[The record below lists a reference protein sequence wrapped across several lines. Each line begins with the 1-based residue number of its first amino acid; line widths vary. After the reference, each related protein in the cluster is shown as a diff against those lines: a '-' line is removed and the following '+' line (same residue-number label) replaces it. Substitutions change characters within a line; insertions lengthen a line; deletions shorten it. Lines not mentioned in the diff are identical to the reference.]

1 METTTPTS
9 TTDAAPRKAPRLGR
23 VALLLLGLGALI
35 LLGAVLVG
43 VAVERPAKV
52 ASGNVPI
59 SPNAPPSFGYHRPSI
74 AADPVRSGYLAVAFM
89 EGTRL
94 DTCYLGLSADDGRT
108 WTQLAVVGAGGRPLP
123 APATKCWNPKVAYG
137 PDGTLYYV
145 VQARWPNNQTG
156 KEALLYVSDDGG
168 SSFRDPVALDPGAD
182 GSGWWPDVA
191 TDRSGR
197 VYLAWSRRPD
207 SPPLPGRVM
216 LSTSSDRGLTL
227 SAPVAVSPPEQ
238 FSTGGPLLAVGG
250 DGKVYVSYQDHS
262 AWLPSRGQ
270 DPVVLRVAVSAD
282 RGQTFELTPAV
293 RSYAPGCVVAERGFN
308 CDPLHG
314 DGPWMLNSLVAGE
327 QAGQVFVAWWEPGGT
342 PALTR
347 IWLSSSAD
355 GGKSW
360 ATPRTIGIPAGGD
373 SNQQHRPWLAVAPNG
388 RLDVAYYD
396 RAATGAQHVYLTSST
411 DAGRTFSVPLR
422 LTDSVSDS
430 SVGPPHFFGPGVR
443 GGDYLA
449 LSSSDDAVVAA
460 WTDTRRGCELS
471 QHQDV
476 FFTKRTLKA
485 DDPDPKKAQELR
497 RLLC

>member
-1 METTTPTS
+1 METTTATS
-9 TTDAAPRKAPRLGR
+9 TPNPALPTRQRRGA
-23 VALLLLGLGALI
+23 ALLIGLGAMALVAA
-35 LLGAVLVG
+35 AV
-43 VAVERPAKV
+43 VAVVQRPDKV
-52 ASGNVPI
+52 ATPNVAI
-59 SPNAPPSFGYHRPSI
+59 SADTPPSFAYHRPAI
-74 AADPVRSGYLAVAFM
+74 AADPVRPGHLAVASM

-94 DTCYLGLSADDGRT
+94 DTCYLGLSADEGRT
-108 WTQLAVVGAGGRPLP
+108 WTQLALVGAGGRPVP
-123 APATKCWNPKVAYG
+123 APATKCWNPKVAYA

-168 SSFRDPVALDPGAD
+168 SSFRDPVALDQGAD

-191 TDRSGR
+191 VDASGR
-197 VYLAWSRRPD
+197 VYIAWSRRPD

-216 LSTSSDRGLTL
+216 LSTSSDRGRTL
-227 SAPVAVSPPEQ
+227 SAPVSVSPPEQ

-262 AWLPSRGQ
+262 AWLQSRSQ
-270 DPVVLRVAVSAD
+270 EPAVLRVAVSAD
-282 RGQTFELTPAV
+282 QGQSFELTPPV
-293 RSYAPGCVVAERGFN
+293 RSYPPGCVVAERGFN
-308 CDPLHG
+308 CDALHG
-314 DGPWMLNSLVAGE
+314 DGPWMLNSVVAGVGP
-327 QAGQVFVAWWEPGGT
+327 GQVFVAWWEPGAT

-347 IWLSSSAD
+347 VWFSASAD
-355 GGKSW
+355 GGKTW
-360 ATPRTIGIPAGGD
+360 ASPLVIGVPPGGD
-373 SNQQHRPWLAVAPNG
+373 GNQQHRPWLSVAPNG

-396 RAATGAQHVYLTSST
+396 RAPDGDQLVYWTSST
-411 DAGRTFSVPLR
+411 DAGRTFSMPRR
-422 LTDSVSDS
+422 LTDRVSDS
-430 SVGPPHFFGPGVR
+430 SVGPPHFFGLGVR

-476 FFTKRTLKA
+476 FFTRRALGA
-485 DDPDPKKAQELR
+485 ADPKPKAAQEPQ

>member
-1 METTTPTS
+1 METTAPASTADTPPRPKPRRGR
-9 TTDAAPRKAPRLGR
+9 AP
-23 VALLLLGLGALI
+23 LLVGLGALA
-35 LLGAVLVG
+35 LVTAVLV
-43 VAVERPAKV
+43 AVLQRPTKV
-52 ASGNVPI
+52 APPNVAI
-59 SPNAPPSFGYHRPSI
+59 SADVPPSFAYHRPAM
-74 AADPVRSGYLAVAFM
+74 AADPTRARHLAVASM

-94 DTCYLGLSADDGRT
+94 ETCYLGLSADDGRT
-108 WTQLAVVGAGGRPLP
+108 WTQLAVIGAGGRPVP

-168 SSFRDPVALDPGAD
+168 SSFRDPVALDPGAE

-191 TDRSGR
+191 TDPGGR
-197 VYLAWSRRPD
+197 VYVAWSRRPD

-216 LSTSSDRGLTL
+216 LSTSSDRGRTL

-270 DPVVLRVAVSAD
+270 DPAVLRVAVSAD
-282 RGQTFELTPAV
+282 EGQSFELAPPV

-314 DGPWMLNSLVAGE
+314 DGPWMLNSVVAGA
-327 QAGQVFVAWWEPGGT
+327 QPGQVFVAWWAADGT
-342 PALTR
+342 SAPTR
-347 IWLSSSAD
+347 IWFSASAD
-355 GGKSW
+355 AGKSW
-360 ATPRTIGIPAGGD
+360 AAPRAIGIPVGGEG
-373 SNQQHRPWLAVAPNG
+373 NQQHRPWLSVAPNG

-396 RAATGAQHVYLTSST
+396 RAADGAQQVYWTSST
-411 DAGRTFSVPLR
+411 DAGRTFSVPRR
-422 LTDSVSDS
+422 LTDRASDS
-430 SVGPPHFFGPGVR
+430 SIGPPHFFGPGVR
-443 GGDYLA
+443 GGDFLA

-476 FFTKRTLKA
+476 FFTRRSVGVA
-485 DDPDPKKAQELR
+485 DPDPKKAQDFQR
-497 RLLC
+497 FLC